1 MGWVPLTKVIGE
13 PRAQLL
19 AGFLEGEGIRVR
31 FRTQVPPSL
40 YPVTVNGLAEV
51 ELLVPEE
58 DLPRAREAL
67 AAFYLPPDEDPNP

>member
-1 MGWVPLTKVIGE
+1 MTKVIGE

-40 YPVTVNGLAEV
+40 YPVTVDGLAEV

-58 DLPRAREAL
+58 DLRRAREAL
-67 AAFYLPPDEDPNP
+67 AAFYLPPDEEPNP

>member
-1 MGWVPLTKVIGE
+1 MGWVPLTTVIGE
-13 PRAQLL
+13 PKARLL

-58 DLPRAREAL
+58 DLPHAREAL
-67 AAFYLPPDEDPNP
+67 AAFYLPPDEPPP

>member
-1 MGWVPLTKVIGE
+1 LTKVIGE

-40 YPVTVNGLAEV
+40 YPVTVDGLAEV

-58 DLPRAREAL
+58 DLRRAREAL
-67 AAFYLPPDEDPNP
+67 AAFYLPPDEEPNP